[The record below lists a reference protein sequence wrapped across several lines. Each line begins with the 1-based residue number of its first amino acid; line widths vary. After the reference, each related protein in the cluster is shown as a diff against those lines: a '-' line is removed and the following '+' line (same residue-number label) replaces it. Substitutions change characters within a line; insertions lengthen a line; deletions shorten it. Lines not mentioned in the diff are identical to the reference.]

1 MAQTTHNSKAN
12 SNKRSFSVKKTVYRT
27 LTAAMGVTLSLG
39 SLPGHAAPVT
49 DNLYYTMENQGN
61 TTGNIYEMKA
71 TVSSTGAITYLP
83 SNSIAATGS
92 GSTALGITINPNNGQ
107 LLVGGGQPGGGFGND
122 PIYQVNPTTGN
133 VSTATGPGYVN
144 NVVMALGPNNTVW
157 TTGGSFGG
165 TGPLAS
171 FPINPFG
178 GSGTAL
184 PLTGSDT
191 NISSVAFDPKNNT
204 MYYTSGGLYGN
215 STGNFGTLNLSTGK
229 TTAILTNQPGLF
241 DLAYDP
247 FSGDLIAV
255 GNDLIT
261 QITTSGNIV
270 SQLNLN
276 YLNKIGTNL
285 GWQLANVDPVGNG
298 QLFVTSA
305 GSQSGYM
312 QYVNYANTGLVGS
325 YDSTSSKYLGFGL
338 FGITGSILPVTNGGG
353 GTPSAVPEPSTVV
366 LFLTGL
372 TAIGLFG
379 LTQRRS

>member
-1 MAQTTHNSKAN
+1 MAQATHNSKA
-12 SNKRSFSVKKTVYRT
+12 SSSKPGFSVKKTVYRT

-39 SLPGHAAPVT
+39 SLSGHAAPVT
-49 DNLYYTMENQGN
+49 DNLYYTMGNQGN
-61 TTGNIYEMKA
+61 TTGNIYAMKA

-83 SNSIAATGS
+83 SNPIAATGS
-92 GSTALGITINPNNGQ
+92 GSAAEGITINPNNGQ
-107 LLVGGGQPGGGFGND
+107 LLVGGGQPGGGFGNN
-122 PIYQVNPTTGN
+122 PIYQVNPMTGN
-133 VSTATGPGYVN
+133 ISTATGPSYVN

-157 TTGGSFGG
+157 TTGGSFGS

-204 MYYTSGGLYGN
+204 MYYTSGGFYGN
-215 STGNFGTLNLSTGK
+215 SAGNFGTINLSTGK

-241 DLAYDP
+241 NLAYDP
-247 FSGDLIAV
+247 FSGDLIAA
-255 GNDLIT
+255 GNELIT
-261 QITTSGNIV
+261 QIATSGKIV

-276 YLNKIGTNL
+276 YLNHVGTNF
-285 GWQLANVDPVGNG
+285 GWQLENVDPIGNG
-298 QLFVTSA
+298 QLFVTSG
-305 GSQSGYM
+305 GSQAGVM
-312 QYVNYANTGLVGS
+312 QYVNYANTGLVGN
-325 YDSTSSKYLGFGL
+325 YNFTSSKYLGFGL
-338 FGITGSILPVTNGGG
+338 SGITGSILPVTNG